1 MQIYCLNARPTV
13 KRHEAR
19 NERPVARGADFV
31 DLMGIEWASTAEIDG
46 GGTVSEKMNFIGMRR
61 FFLTAVIFICVS
73 LEVSAGNTSI
83 GSEVPVSYH
92 VGTDGK
98 DTNPGTAQKP
108 FATLAKARAVVR
120 ASRLKGEA
128 VSVVVHGGIYRLEN
142 SLEFNGADS
151 GTEASPVIWRAAPG
165 ESVRITGGQIV
176 PVDSIKTVTD
186 EAILKRVISVEAR
199 THLLQIDLAALGI
212 KDYGQV
218 GPHGFRR
225 PYIPAPLELFIGGQ
239 PMPIARWPKAG
250 ETLIPIGKVLDT
262 GSITRNG
269 EPPVRGGRFVVP
281 TDRPKLWSK
290 WDDVWISG
298 LFHNGYADDTVRLA
312 AITESTNGLVFTT
325 AQPHIYGFKSGSPWN
340 TWYALNVLEEIAA
353 PGEYVVDR
361 QAGKLYFLPP
371 DHVDMHNAEVMV
383 STLAEPL
390 MVLEGVSHLRFEGF
404 DFECSRGMGV
414 YIERGQACVLSSCVF
429 HNLGILGVCIGQ
441 GIEPD
446 PLYRQNFTGKPV
458 SRQLGSLN
466 EHVYEHPDFNRQAG
480 YDHRIE
486 NCSFYDL
493 GTGGINMGGGDRK
506 TLTAANNT
514 ISNCVIHTVNRW
526 DRSLKAGINIDG
538 VGNRIQHCLIYD
550 APSSAI
556 YLHGNDQ
563 LVEHNE
569 FHNVMQEGDDMGALY
584 LGRDP
589 SEFGTVIRDNYFH
602 DIGFGETHRTWAV
615 YYDDGACGSEAYGN
629 IFVRAG
635 RGGTFIIG
643 GGKYNFTHD
652 NIFVDCGLAIY
663 MDNRQQNGHKD
674 QIAKGGIVEQRL
686 NLMKIDQPPF
696 SVRYPQLA
704 KFWQD
709 NPAVPAD
716 PVARNL
722 FVRCQR
728 LTNGKPEWGP
738 FQDNWETQDDPGFV
752 DMAKGDYRLKPGA
765 EVFKK
770 IPGFQPGDCSQM
782 GCAQPLPEQPR

>member
-1 MQIYCLNARPTV
+1 MQIYCVDARATV
-13 KRHEAR
+13 KGPKACREGL
-19 NERPVARGADFV
+19 VASHADSV
-31 DLMGIEWASTAEIDG
+31 NVMRIDQASAAEIDG
-46 GGTVSEKMNFIGMRR
+46 GEEAPEKMTLLGMRR
-61 FFLTAVIFICVS
+61 FFLTAALFVCVS
-73 LEVSAGNTSI
+73 LELLAGNTSI
-83 GSEVPVSYH
+83 GSELPVSYH
-92 VGTDGK
+92 VAPGGD
-98 DTNPGTAQKP
+98 DANPGTAQKP
-108 FATLAKARAVVR
+108 FATLIKAREAVR
-120 ASRLKGEA
+120 ASRLKGE
-128 VSVVVHGGIYRLEN
+128 VPSVVVHGGIYRLEN
-142 SLEFNGADS
+142 SLEFNDADS
-151 GTEASPVIWRAAPG
+151 GTEAAPEIWRAAPG

-176 PVDSIKTVTD
+176 LADAIKTVTD
-186 EAILKRVISVEAR
+186 EAILKRVISVAAR
-199 THLLQIDLAALGI
+199 KHLLQIDLAALGI

-218 GPHGFRR
+218 GPRGFRR
-225 PYIPAPLELFIGGQ
+225 PYVPAPLELLIAGQ
-239 PMPIARWPKAG
+239 PMSIARWPKSG
-250 ETLIPIGKVLDT
+250 EALIPIGKVLDT

-269 EPPVRGGRFVVP
+269 EKPVRGGKFVVP
-281 TDRPKLWSK
+281 TDRPKLWTK
-290 WDDVWISG
+290 TDDIWISG
-298 LFHNGYADDTVRLA
+298 LFHTGYADDTVRLA
-312 AITESTNGLVFTT
+312 AITESTNGIVFTS
-325 AQPHIYGFKSGSPWN
+325 AQPHMYGFQSGSPWN
-340 TWYALNVLEEIAA
+340 TWYALNLLEEIDV
-353 PGEYVVDR
+353 PGEYAVDR

-371 DHVDMHNAEVMV
+371 KDVDIQKAEVMV

-390 MVLEGVSHLRFEGF
+390 LDLEGVSHLRFEGF
-404 DFECSRGMGV
+404 DFGGSRGMGV
-414 YIERGQACVLSSCVF
+414 YIERGQDCVLSSCVF
-429 HNLGILGVCIGQ
+429 HNLGIVGVCIGQ

-480 YDHRIE
+480 RDHRIE

-493 GTGGINMGGGDRK
+493 GAGGINMGGGDRK

-514 ISNCVIHTVNRW
+514 ISNCVIHTFNRW

-550 APSSAI
+550 SPNSAI

-563 LVEHNE
+563 LIEHNE
-569 FHNVMQEGDDMGALY
+569 FHHVMQEGDDMGAVY

-629 IFVRAG
+629 IFVHAG

-696 SVRYPQLA
+696 SIRYPQLA

-716 PVARNL
+716 PVERNL
-722 FVRCQR
+722 FVCCQR
-728 LTNGKPEWGP
+728 LTNAKPEWGP
-738 FQDNWETQDDPGFV
+738 FRDNWETQDDPGFV
-752 DMAKGDYRLKPGA
+752 DMAKGDYRLKPSA

-782 GCAQPLPEQPR
+782 GCAQPPMEQRR